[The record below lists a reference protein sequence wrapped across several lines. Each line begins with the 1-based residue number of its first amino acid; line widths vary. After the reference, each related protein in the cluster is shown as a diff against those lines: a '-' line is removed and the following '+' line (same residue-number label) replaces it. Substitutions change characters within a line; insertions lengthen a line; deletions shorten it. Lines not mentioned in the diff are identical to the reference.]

1 LNPDKNGVGGLEV
14 LCRAHHAKV
23 TAAQAKARAAARA
36 KLKDTEAKTKTK
48 KLKPIKKLK
57 KRL

>member
-36 KLKDTEAKTKTK
+36 KLKATETK
-48 KLKPIKKLK
+48 KKKSKPVKKLNK
-57 KRL
+57 